1 MGTAIGDVLPLAI
14 GVAISPIP
22 IIATILMLL
31 TPRAGSTATAFLAGW
46 ILGIAVGYV
55 VFVAI
60 GSAIDLSSNPD
71 GNAVTA
77 TIRLVLG
84 VLLLALA
91 VKQWRTRPAPGEEPS
106 MPAWL
111 AAIDKVTPGNAL
123 ALGVGLSAINPK
135 NLLMIVGA
143 AVAVSQLDVGVGAK
157 TVTGVVFT
165 ILAASTVAV
174 PVVGYF
180 TMRERA
186 TSWLQ
191 GLKVWL
197 TANNAAVMAVLLLVI
212 GVSLIGKGIGGY

>member
-60 GSAIDLSSNPD
+60 GSAIDLSSNSD

-111 AAIDKVTPGNAL
+111 AAIDKVTPGKAL
-123 ALGVGLSAINPK
+123 ALGAGLSAINPK

-143 AVAVSQLDVGVGAK
+143 AVSVSQLDVGVGAK

>member
-46 ILGIAVGYV
+46 ILGIAVGYG

-60 GSAIDLSSNPD
+60 GSAIDLSSNSD

-77 TIRLVLG
+77 TIRVVLG
-84 VLLLALA
+84 LLLLGLA
-91 VKQWRTRPAPGEEPS
+91 VKQWRARPAPGAEPS
-106 MPAWL
+106 MPGWL
-111 AAIDKVTPGNAL
+111 AAIDKVTPAKAF
-123 ALGVGLSAINPK
+123 ALGIGLSAVNPK

-143 AVAVSQLDVGVGAK
+143 AVAVTQLGVGAG
-157 TVTGVVFT
+157 TMAVTGVVFT
-165 ILAASTVAV
+165 VLAASTVAV
-174 PVVGYF
+174 PVIGYF

-212 GVSLIGKGIGGY
+212 GVSLLGKGIGGY

>member
-1 MGTAIGDVLPLAI
+1 MRTAIGDVLPLAI

-60 GSAIDLSSNPD
+60 GSAIDLSSNSD

-111 AAIDKVTPGNAL
+111 AAIDKVTPGKAL

>member
-1 MGTAIGDVLPLAI
+1 
-14 GVAISPIP
+14 
-22 IIATILMLL
+22 
-31 TPRAGSTATAFLAGW
+31 
-46 ILGIAVGYV
+46 
-55 VFVAI
+55 
-60 GSAIDLSSNPD
+60 
-71 GNAVTA
+71 
-77 TIRLVLG
+77 
-84 VLLLALA
+84 
-91 VKQWRTRPAPGEEPS
+91 

-111 AAIDKVTPGNAL
+111 AALDKVTPGKAL

-143 AVAVSQLDVGVGAK
+143 AVAVRQHDVGVGAK

>member
-60 GSAIDLSSNPD
+60 GSAIDLSSNSA

-91 VKQWRTRPAPGEEPS
+91 VKQWRTRPAPGEDPS

-111 AAIDKVTPGNAL
+111 AAIDKVTPGKAL

-212 GVSLIGKGIGGY
+212 GVSLIGNGIGGY

>member
-1 MGTAIGDVLPLAI
+1 MGTAIGDVLPLAV
-14 GVAISPIP
+14 GVAVSPIP

-31 TPRAGSTATAFLAGW
+31 TPRAGSTATMFLAGW
-46 ILGIAVGYV
+46 ILGIAVAYAIFV
-55 VFVAI
+55 VV
-60 GSAIDLSSNPD
+60 GSAIDLSANSD

-77 TIRLVLG
+77 TIRLALG
-84 VLLLALA
+84 VLMLGLA
-91 VKQWRTRPAPGEEPS
+91 VKQWRGRPAPGEEPT

-111 AAIDKVTPGNAL
+111 SAMDKVTPVK
-123 ALGVGLSAINPK
+123 ALGLGFALSAVNPK

-143 AVAVSQLDVGVGAK
+143 AVAVAQLGVD
-157 TVTGVVFT
+157 TGSIVVAGIVFT
-165 ILAASTVAV
+165 VLAASTVAV
-174 PVVGYF
+174 PVIGYF

-186 TSWLQ
+186 TSWLK

>member
-1 MGTAIGDVLPLAI
+1 MGTVIGDVLPLAI

-60 GSAIDLSSNPD
+60 GSAIDLSSNSD

-111 AAIDKVTPGNAL
+111 AAIDKVTAGKAL

-143 AVAVSQLDVGVGAK
+143 AVAVSQLDVGVGAT

>member
-31 TPRAGSTATAFLAGW
+31 TPRAGQTATAFLAGW

-60 GSAIDLSSNPD
+60 GSAIDLSSNSD

-111 AAIDKVTPGNAL
+111 AAIDKVTPGKAL

-174 PVVGYF
+174 RGRRLLHDARAGDVV
-180 TMRERA
+180 
-186 TSWLQ
+186 
-191 GLKVWL
+191 
-197 TANNAAVMAVLLLVI
+197 AAGPEGVAHRQQRRGDGGAPALI

>member
-60 GSAIDLSSNPD
+60 GSAIDLSSNSD

-111 AAIDKVTPGNAL
+111 AAIDKVTPGKAL

-212 GVSLIGKGIGGY
+212 GVSLIGKGIGGD

>member
-46 ILGIAVGYV
+46 VLGIAVGYA
-55 VFVAI
+55 VFVVI
-60 GSAIDLSSNPD
+60 GSAIDLSSSSD
-71 GNAVTA
+71 GNPVTA

-84 VLLLALA
+84 LLLLGLAL
-91 VKQWRTRPAPGEEPS
+91 KQWRSRPAPGEEPT

-111 AAIDKVTPGNAL
+111 AAMDKVTPGKAL
-123 ALGVGLSAINPK
+123 ALGFGLSAVNPK

-143 AVAVSQLDVGVGAK
+143 AVAVTQLGVSGGSIV
-157 TVTGVVFT
+157 VTGIVFT
-165 ILAASTVAV
+165 VLAASTVAV
-174 PVVGYF
+174 PVIGYF

-186 TSWLQ
+186 TAWLN
-191 GLKVWL
+191 GLKTWL
-197 TANNAAVMAVLLLVI
+197 TANNAAVMSVLLLVI
-212 GVSLIGKGIGGY
+212 GVSLLGKGIGGY

>member
-60 GSAIDLSSNPD
+60 GSAIDLSSNSD

-111 AAIDKVTPGNAL
+111 AAIDKVTPGKAL
-123 ALGVGLSAINPK
+123 ALGAGLSAINPK

>member
-60 GSAIDLSSNPD
+60 GSAIDLSSNSD

-91 VKQWRTRPAPGEEPS
+91 AKQWRTRPAPGEEPS

-111 AAIDKVTPGNAL
+111 AAIDKVTPGKAL

>member
-60 GSAIDLSSNPD
+60 GSAIDLSSNSD

-111 AAIDKVTPGNAL
+111 AAIDKVTPGKAL
-123 ALGVGLSAINPK
+123 ALGVRLSAINPK

>member
-60 GSAIDLSSNPD
+60 GSAIDLSSNSD

-111 AAIDKVTPGNAL
+111 AAIDKVTPGKAL

-143 AVAVSQLDVGVGAK
+143 AVAVSQLDFGVGAK

>member
-60 GSAIDLSSNPD
+60 GSAIDLSSNSN

-111 AAIDKVTPGNAL
+111 AAIDKVTPGKAL

-191 GLKVWL
+191 RLKVWL
-197 TANNAAVMAVLLLVI
+197 TTNNAAVMAVLLLVI

>member
-60 GSAIDLSSNPD
+60 GSAIDLSSNSD

-106 MPAWL
+106 MPEWL
-111 AAIDKVTPGNAL
+111 AAIDKVTPGKAL

>member
-60 GSAIDLSSNPD
+60 GSAIDLSSNSA

-91 VKQWRTRPAPGEEPS
+91 VKQWRTRPAPGEDPS

-111 AAIDKVTPGNAL
+111 AAIDKVTPGKAL